1 MSNGWAEMGVELHPR
16 STVRRRKFWPKGAID
31 DEEQVSIL
39 SLTVF
44 LQAGVA
50 WAQLAPV
57 NELGLSWGH
66 LHLTAPDPEKEARA
80 WLMLGGELENKFV
93 AVTPIGFPGILVLV
107 GGPHAVTGGSAGSEV
122 DHIASRVPDLQAS
135 LTKWRGVKTWWTDSS
150 NYGLKIEPG
159 TRPDQIFV
167 TTPAGTK
174 VEILED
180 KKLKVPIVFDHV
192 HFLVLESRL
201 KEIKDYYSRMFGAKP
216 VKGEAN
222 TLSVPGGKLVFSA
235 SATAPEQ
242 TMGRSLDHIGFNMLN
257 ADALKAFSKG
267 LDEKGAKYNRPYGNS
282 ALGMTRVLD
291 GFGTIVELTKAMGG
305 YFDPKLLDA
314 SFYQVDGNGR
324 KENDPPRQQ
333 KQ

>member
-1 MSNGWAEMGVELHPR
+1 M
-16 STVRRRKFWPKGAID
+16 RR
-31 DEEQVSIL
+31 QTSIL

-44 LQAGVA
+44 LQAGVL

-66 LHLTAPDPEKEARA
+66 LHLTAPDQEKEAKA
-80 WLMLGGELENKFV
+80 WLRLGGELENKFV
-93 AVTPIGFPGILVLV
+93 GGNIPVGFPGILVLV
-107 GGPHAVTGGSAGSEV
+107 GGPHPVSGGSAGSEV
-122 DHIASRVPDLQAS
+122 DHVAFRVPDLQAS

-159 TRPDQIFV
+159 TRPEQVFV

-201 KEIKDYYSRMFGAKP
+201 KEIRDYYMRMFGAKP
-216 VKGEAN
+216 LKGEAN
-222 TLSVPGGKLVFSA
+222 TLSMPGAKLVFTA
-235 SATAPEQ
+235 SATAPAE

-257 ADALKAFSKG
+257 ADALKAFSKV
-267 LDEKGAKYNRPYGNS
+267 LDEKGAKYNRPYRNS

-291 GFGTIVELTKAMGG
+291 GFGTIVEITKAMGG

-314 SFYQVDGNGR
+314 SFYQVDGNGK
-324 KENDPPRQQ
+324 KEGDPSAQSFR
-333 KQ
+333 